1 MAKEVEVDVWIRG
14 TNHATTHGI
23 PSVPVDPRV
32 WTEANVRE
40 LLSEMLLAL
49 QREKSPEAEL
59 PPITLRGFNWVVS
72 PYEKG
77 GVLLHLELQA
87 GTASAGPFAIDE
99 ERLTG
104 MIERVMTSPPAGLSI
119 H

>member
-1 MAKEVEVDVWIRG
+1 MAKEIEVDVWIRG

-32 WTEANVRE
+32 WTETNVRE
-40 LLSEMLLAL
+40 LLSAMLLAV
-49 QREKSPEAEL
+49 QREKHPEAE
-59 PPITLRGFNWVVS
+59 PPAVTLRGFNWVVS
-72 PYEKG
+72 PFEKG

-99 ERLTG
+99 ARLTE
-104 MIERVMTSPPAGLSI
+104 MIDRVMTTPPAGLSI